1 VLRSRR
7 GSFARAIAVA
17 ALLAPAIAV
26 TVANAQTPVWHAA
39 QPIPQGANE
48 VIGTALDDAVFVY
61 GGQIDGTNVPQ
72 GLFFMFRP
80 STGSWTRLPSNPVPV
95 HHAAL
100 VAVGQRVY
108 LIGGFMLPWSGPAA
122 WMPVRNVWSFD
133 LLTQRW
139 SALAPMPTA
148 RGALA
153 AVVVDNKIYAI
164 GGATLPC
171 NGTHGALLASWAN
184 EESGATEEYDI
195 ASNTWRVRSP
205 MLTARNHLGAAAIG
219 RMIYAVGGRTG
230 SAFSGGAS
238 SNISANEAYDIAN
251 DRWEPRAPLPTP
263 RSGLGVVAVGGRVHA
278 LGGEG
283 YIGDFG
289 GTFRTHESYDPQ
301 MNTWRAEE
309 RMPTPRHGFAIA
321 VVAGSVYAISG
332 RNVPGGGGPAVD
344 LTVNEVFD
352 DAGQRLSQ

>member
-7 GSFARAIAVA
+7 RSFARAIAVA

-108 LIGGFMLPWSGPAA
+108 LIGGFILPSSGRAS

-148 RGALA
+148 RGDLQQSLLIITFMRSAARRCRATARTELYSRVGPTKRAALRK
-153 AVVVDNKIYAI
+153 N
-164 GGATLPC
+164 T
-171 NGTHGALLASWAN
+171 TSR
-184 EESGATEEYDI
+184 
-195 ASNTWRVRSP
+195 NTWRVRSP

-230 SAFSGGAS
+230 SAFSVGAS

-309 RMPTPRHGFAIA
+309 RMPTRAM
-321 VVAGSVYAISG
+321 GS
-332 RNVPGGGGPAVD
+332 
-344 LTVNEVFD
+344 L
-352 DAGQRLSQ
+352 

>member
-1 VLRSRR
+1 M
-7 GSFARAIAVA
+7 G
-17 ALLAPAIAV
+17 
-26 TVANAQTPVWHAA
+26 NAQTSAWHAA
-39 QPIPQGANE
+39 QPIPNE
-48 VIGTALDDAVFVY
+48 VIGAALDDAVSVY
-61 GGQIDGTNVPQ
+61 GGQIDGTSVPQ

-80 STGSWTRLPSNPVPV
+80 STGTWTRLPSNPVPV

-108 LIGGFMLPWSGPAA
+108 LIGGFKLPASGPAS

-133 LLTQRW
+133 LATQRW
-139 SALAPMPTA
+139 AALAPMPTA

-153 AVVVDNKIYAI
+153 AVVVDHKMIYAI
-164 GGATLPC
+164 GGAMLPR
-171 NGTHGALLASWAN
+171 NDRHVALLASWAN
-184 EESGATEEYDI
+184 EESSATEEYDI
-195 ASNTWRVRSP
+195 ASNSWRARSP
-205 MLTARNHLGAAAIG
+205 MLTARNHLDAAAIG
-219 RMIYAVGGRTG
+219 RMIYAIGGRTG

-238 SNISANEAYDIAN
+238 SNVSANEAYDIVD

-263 RSGLGVVAVGGRVHA
+263 RSGLEVVAVGGRMHA

-301 MNTWRAEE
+301 ANTWRSEE

-321 VVAGSVYAISG
+321 VAGGRIFAISG

-344 LTVNEVFD
+344 LTVNEVFE
-352 DAGQRLSQ
+352 DAGARVAAPTSPLSK